1 MTLCFFR
8 FDLQFHVVIMPR
20 LMVWSGAGRD
30 CVLVDLLLSP
40 LTQREIILMFHKS
53 SVGGEM
59 CPTFSGCVLATAMFP
74 IWTVVPCCMSSP
86 LSLSSPLKLSCHV
99 KPWRAKK
106 ITQICHVLSP
116 LTPRHHTL
124 KKRRMTH
131 TKHTCDLQKKH
142 KSQFYT
148 VDRADSN
155 DTPSSFFQATTLW
168 SNQLYE
174 SCVNMKLHGCI
185 LCLPCDLFAHMVC
198 HIAICIANK
207 LTLLILA
214 WVGFSPWIKCSSN
227 LLRKTQ
233 S

>member
-59 CPTFSGCVLATAMFP
+59 CSTFSGCVLATAMFP

-124 KKRRMTH
+124 KKRRMRH
-131 TKHTCDLQKKH
+131 TKHTCDLQKKTQ
-142 KSQFYT
+142 KSILHC
-148 VDRADSN
+148 R
-155 DTPSSFFQATTLW
+155 PGWLEWHSFKLFPG
-168 SNQLYE
+168 NHFVIE
-174 SCVNMKLHGCI
+174 SAVWKLC
-185 LCLPCDLFAHMVC
+185 
-198 HIAICIANK
+198 
-207 LTLLILA
+207 
-214 WVGFSPWIKCSSN
+214 
-227 LLRKTQ
+227 
-233 S
+233 